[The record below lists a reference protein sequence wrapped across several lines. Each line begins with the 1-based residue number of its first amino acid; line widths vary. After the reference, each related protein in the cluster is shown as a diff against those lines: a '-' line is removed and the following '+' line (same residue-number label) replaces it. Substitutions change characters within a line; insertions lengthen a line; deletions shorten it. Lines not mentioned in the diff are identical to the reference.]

1 MRPTFASKCGD
12 SMNTVMIG
20 TLAALCS
27 TISFVPQAI
36 KVIKSRDTSSIS
48 REMYLLT
55 VAGFALW
62 LLYAGMTG
70 QWTLVASNAIC
81 LSFASLIL
89 IMKLLPG
96 RSKARLADTLD
107 PSVTKP
113 ETGPRGG

>member
-36 KVIKSRDTSSIS
+36 KVIRSRDTSSIS

-55 VAGFALW
+55 VMGFALW

-70 QWTLVASNAIC
+70 QWTLVVSNAIC
-81 LSFASLIL
+81 LGFASLIL
-89 IMKLLPG
+89 LMKLLPG

-113 ETGPRGG
+113 GIGPRGG